1 MVDSILRYIS
11 RYDEDREKQINSYKF
26 IKENEDVK
34 EVVFENKYVRE
45 NTTSET
51 LSTILYEIKDYKIFE
66 DFFEIVYKNREKYVK
81 FNFNEMLKDIITSRY
96 YKQTSEGLE
105 ALKGKMEGKEI
116 SAEVYKLLEQKEI
129 VVLEDEKI
137 EREYFGE
144 EEKKL

>member
-1 MVDSILRYIS
+1 MRLKIIRY
-11 RYDEDREKQINSYKF
+11 
-26 IKENEDVK
+26 
-34 EVVFENKYVRE
+34 
-45 NTTSET
+45 
-51 LSTILYEIKDYKIFE
+51 YKIFE

-81 FNFNEMLKDIITSRY
+81 YNFNDMLKDLITSRY

-116 SAEVYKLLEQKEI
+116 SAEMYKLLEQKEI
-129 VVLEDEKI
+129 EVLEDEKI